1 MWKQVVLV
9 VTLASSLFE
18 PSWAGLKSLRPQI
31 APSKSRIIGGDEVE
45 PHSVPYQVGLR
56 INGNSFCG
64 GALISPNYVLT
75 AGHCGVVIRS
85 VEVIL
90 GAHNI
95 SNPNEDTQVTIAGKQ
110 TIMHDGYDDDTLRND
125 VTLIQ
130 LAEPAPINDNIQVIP
145 LPSSADKGRSYL
157 DETVFATG
165 WGLYKDVPFPS
176 TRDMS
181 DVLLGVEVP
190 VSNLTEC
197 QIYYNDED
205 TYVVDTNVCTSGYRN
220 KGTCDGDSGGPL
232 TLDGVL
238 IGVTSFGTDQCELCS
253 PSVYTRV
260 VDYLDWI
267 AENSDVEIQDV

>member
-1 MWKQVVLV
+1 
-9 VTLASSLFE
+9 
-18 PSWAGLKSLRPQI
+18 
-31 APSKSRIIGGDEVE
+31 
-45 PHSVPYQVGLR
+45 
-56 INGNSFCG
+56 
-64 GALISPNYVLT
+64 
-75 AGHCGVVIRS
+75 